1 MSVPPPA
8 STAVKRVAVLAP
20 DAASLLR
27 SRGDL
32 VRAIA
37 ARRHAV
43 TCVVPEEAL
52 ARVAD
57 DAPGR
62 AALDAWA
69 AAEGVAIAT
78 CPIAGGGFFRGRAS
92 AKALGELLA
101 DLEPHV
107 VLAYGPSGTA
117 ATLALAAA
125 RARPARLVVMLTRLD
140 EADRMP
146 PRRLLGSRDLP
157 RALGLADAVIVHN
170 RDDAAALLATGALE
184 VTSAATVVPGAGVDL
199 ERFAAKPLPPPS
211 AGLTFLCIAT
221 RDERSGVLEFCTAA
235 RAVRQRAPQA
245 RFVLA
250 GPGGS
255 GPGAVG
261 AARLAPYADCVEL
274 HGDVADVRPLL
285 AACHVVVVPSRND
298 GMPRIL
304 AEALSSG
311 RPVIASAIGGCRDAV
326 DERVN
331 GILVPPGDSAALA
344 AAIESVLKRP
354 DLIPAMS
361 RASRLKAE
369 RRFDVAEVNRTVLAV
384 MDLG

>member
-20 DAASLLR
+20 DATSLVR

-32 VRAIA
+32 LRAIA
-37 ARRHAV
+37 TLRHSV
-43 TCVVPEEAL
+43 TCLVPE
-52 ARVAD
+52 

-62 AALDAWA
+62 DALAAWA
-69 AAEGVAIAT
+69 AAEGVTIT
-78 CPIAGGGFFRGRAS
+78 SYPVAGGGFFRDRTA
-92 AKALGELLA
+92 ATALAALLA

-117 ATLALAAA
+117 AALALAAA
-125 RARPARLVVMLTRLD
+125 RAKPARLVVMLTRLD
-140 EADRMP
+140 EADRAP
-146 PRRLLGSRDLP
+146 ARRLLGRRDLP
-157 RALGLADAVIVHN
+157 RALRLADAVIVHN
-170 RDDAAALLATGALE
+170 REDAASLLATGALD
-184 VTSAATVVPGAGVDL
+184 AARPATVVPGAGVDI
-199 ERFAAKPLPPPS
+199 ERFAATPLPPPS
-211 AGLTFLCIAT
+211 AGMTFLCIAR
-221 RDERSGVLEFCTAA
+221 RDERSGVLDFCAAA

-250 GPGGS
+250 GPDGF
-255 GPGAVG
+255 GPGAVD

-274 HGDVADVRPLL
+274 MGDVTDVRPLL
-285 AACHVVVVPSRND
+285 AACHVAVVPSRSE
-298 GMPRIL
+298 GMPRVL
-304 AEALSSG
+304 AEALSCG

-331 GILVPPGDSAALA
+331 GILVAPGDTAALA

-369 RRFDVAEVNRTVLAV
+369 RRFDVAEVNRSVLAV
-384 MDLG
+384 MGLG

>member
-20 DAASLLR
+20 DATSLMR

-32 VRAIA
+32 LRAVV

-43 TCVVPEEAL
+43 TCVVPQ
-52 ARVAD
+52 
-57 DAPGR
+57 DAPER
-62 AALDAWA
+62 DAVSAWA
-69 AAEGVAIAT
+69 TSEGLRLVTAAV
-78 CPIAGGGFFRGRAS
+78 AGGGLFRDRGS
-92 AKALGELLA
+92 AAALGGLLG

-117 ATLALAAA
+117 AALALAAA

-140 EADRMP
+140 DADRAP
-146 PRRLLGSRDLP
+146 ARRLLGRRDLP

-170 RDDAAALLATGALE
+170 REDGATLLATGACDAE
-184 VTSAATVVPGAGVDL
+184 RPVIVVPGAGVDL
-199 ERFAAKPLPPPS
+199 QRFAATPLPPPS
-211 AGLTFLCIAT
+211 AGLTFLCIAR
-221 RDERSGVLEFCTAA
+221 RDERSGVLDFCEAA

-250 GPGGS
+250 GPDGIGR
-255 GPGAVG
+255 GAVD
-261 AARLAPYADCVEL
+261 AARLAPYAGSVEI
-274 HGDVADVRPLL
+274 GGEVADVRPLL
-285 AACHVVVVPSRND
+285 AACHVVVVPSRNE
-298 GMPRIL
+298 GMPRVL
-304 AEALSSG
+304 AEALSCG
-311 RPVIASAIGGCRDAV
+311 RPVIASAIGGCRDGI

-331 GILVPPGDSAALA
+331 GILVPPGDAAALA

-369 RRFDVAEVNRTVLAV
+369 RRFDVAEVNRSVLAV
-384 MDLG
+384 LGLG